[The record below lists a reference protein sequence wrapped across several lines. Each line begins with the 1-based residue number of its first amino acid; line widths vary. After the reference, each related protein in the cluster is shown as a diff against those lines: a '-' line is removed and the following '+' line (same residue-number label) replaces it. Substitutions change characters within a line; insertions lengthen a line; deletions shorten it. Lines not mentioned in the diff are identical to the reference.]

1 MNNETDY
8 QSMDSSYYEST
19 GVNPPL
25 KVQRTMTVNL
35 TRYHTGESITTIK
48 IKDYLTNYE
57 WKGTLE
63 ELINQLVRGEKN
75 ESMSEM

>member
-1 MNNETDY
+1 MNNGTDY

-35 TRYHTGESITTIK
+35 TRYHTGESITVIK
-48 IKDYLTNYE
+48 IKDCLTDYE
-57 WKGTLE
+57 WRGTLA
-63 ELINQLVRGEKN
+63 ELIIKLQEVKP
-75 ESMSEM
+75 